1 MSEQIRIPFSP
12 PDITEAEIAEVAD
25 ALRSGWI
32 TTGPKTKQLERE
44 LADFLGTERVACL
57 GSATAA
63 LECALRAL
71 GIGPGDEVITSAYTY
86 TASCSPICHVG
97 ATPVLCDVAAGSY
110 EMDYSRL
117 ERLITPRTKAIIPVD
132 LGGVMCDY
140 DALLTAT
147 SATCVTGL
155 VVHDTATYWSPFGH
169 LVLLALIQTGG
180 MGVVTVAVS
189 VVMFS
194 GRKIGLRQ
202 RWVMQESISAPQVGG
217 IVRMTS
223 FILKAML
230 LIEGTGALLLS
241 LRFCPQFG
249 LLQGLWYG
257 IFHSVSAFCNAGF
270 DLMGTSAPFSS
281 LTGYVG
287 DPLVWGP
294 IALLILAGGLGFLT
308 WQDLREHRLH
318 FRAYRLQSKLILVS
332 TAGLLL
338 LSFLFFQ
345 CYEFRL
351 PQWAELSGWERLNAA
366 AFQAVTPRTAG
377 FNSVDLTLLSEP
389 GKLVTIL
396 LMLVGGSPGSTAGG
410 FKVTTLAVLLLSAR
424 AVFFRCG
431 SPSCFGRRFQDEALR
446 SASAIFLM
454 YLVFFLLGGTLI
466 CCIDGVPLLD
476 ALFESA
482 SAIGTVGLSICGT
495 PGLSLPS
502 HLILTFLMYVGR
514 VGGLTMI
521 YAVTSGS
528 PVSSQYPQ
536 ERVTVG

>member
-1 MSEQIRIPFSP
+1 MFI
-12 PDITEAEIAEVAD
+12 
-25 ALRSGWI
+25 
-32 TTGPKTKQLERE
+32 
-44 LADFLGTERVACL
+44 
-57 GSATAA
+57 
-63 LECALRAL
+63 
-71 GIGPGDEVITSAYTY
+71 
-86 TASCSPICHVG
+86 
-97 ATPVLCDVAAGSY
+97 
-110 EMDYSRL
+110 
-117 ERLITPRTKAIIPVD
+117 
-132 LGGVMCDY
+132 
-140 DALLTAT
+140 
-147 SATCVTGL
+147 
-155 VVHDTATYWSPFGH
+155 
-169 LVLLALIQTGG
+169 
-180 MGVVTVAVS
+180 S
-189 VVMFS
+189 V
-194 GRKIGLRQ
+194 
-202 RWVMQESISAPQVGG
+202 
-217 IVRMTS
+217 
-223 FILKAML
+223 

>member
-1 MSEQIRIPFSP
+1 MNRCNHTICPHVHPGRPHPPRSSFWAFWDHPCWRAAAHAARLQPDGGGHPFS
-12 PDITEAEIAEVAD
+12 
-25 ALRSGWI
+25 
-32 TTGPKTKQLERE
+32 
-44 LADFLGTERVACL
+44 
-57 GSATAA
+57 
-63 LECALRAL
+63 
-71 GIGPGDEVITSAYTY
+71 
-86 TASCSPICHVG
+86 
-97 ATPVLCDVAAGSY
+97 
-110 EMDYSRL
+110 
-117 ERLITPRTKAIIPVD
+117 
-132 LGGVMCDY
+132 

-396 LMLVGGSPGSTAGG
+396 LMLVGGSPAPPPAASRSPRWQSCSSAPGPYSSAAAAP
-410 FKVTTLAVLLLSAR
+410 AVLGVASRTRPCA
-424 AVFFRCG
+424 APA
-431 SPSCFGRRFQDEALR
+431 PSF
-446 SASAIFLM
+446 
-454 YLVFFLLGGTLI
+454 
-466 CCIDGVPLLD
+466 
-476 ALFESA
+476 
-482 SAIGTVGLSICGT
+482 
-495 PGLSLPS
+495 
-502 HLILTFLMYVGR
+502 
-514 VGGLTMI
+514 
-521 YAVTSGS
+521 
-528 PVSSQYPQ
+528 
-536 ERVTVG
+536 

>member
-1 MSEQIRIPFSP
+1 
-12 PDITEAEIAEVAD
+12 
-25 ALRSGWI
+25 
-32 TTGPKTKQLERE
+32 
-44 LADFLGTERVACL
+44 
-57 GSATAA
+57 
-63 LECALRAL
+63 
-71 GIGPGDEVITSAYTY
+71 
-86 TASCSPICHVG
+86 
-97 ATPVLCDVAAGSY
+97 
-110 EMDYSRL
+110 
-117 ERLITPRTKAIIPVD
+117 
-132 LGGVMCDY
+132 
-140 DALLTAT
+140 
-147 SATCVTGL
+147 
-155 VVHDTATYWSPFGH
+155 
-169 LVLLALIQTGG
+169 
-180 MGVVTVAVS
+180 
-189 VVMFS
+189 
-194 GRKIGLRQ
+194 
-202 RWVMQESISAPQVGG
+202 
-217 IVRMTS
+217 
-223 FILKAML
+223 
-230 LIEGTGALLLS
+230 
-241 LRFCPQFG
+241 
-249 LLQGLWYG
+249 
-257 IFHSVSAFCNAGF
+257 
-270 DLMGTSAPFSS
+270 MGTSAPYSS

-294 IALLILAGGLGFLT
+294 IALLIFVGGLGFLT
-308 WQDLREHRLH
+308 WHDLWEHRLR

-332 TAGLLL
+332 TAALLL

-424 AVFFRCG
+424 AVFFRRG

-521 YAVTSGS
+521 YAVTSS
-528 PVSSQYPQ
+528 FPVSSQYPQ